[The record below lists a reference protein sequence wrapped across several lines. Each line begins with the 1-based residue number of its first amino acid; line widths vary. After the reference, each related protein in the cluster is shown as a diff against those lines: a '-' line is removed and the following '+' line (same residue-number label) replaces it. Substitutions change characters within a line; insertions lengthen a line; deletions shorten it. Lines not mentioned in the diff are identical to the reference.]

1 MPKAAGAVREGVS
14 TTDRHWRRWGKLDPY
29 FGVLGHESN
38 SKAMSDPAVR
48 ERFFAQGE
56 AHIAQVMDDLRRLAS
71 APRGRAL
78 DFGCGVGRLLG
89 PLAARFDEVVGV
101 DVSPDM
107 LRLAAENTSGWTN
120 VQLAET
126 IEDAVARAGPF
137 DLVHTYIV
145 IQHIGRRQGLAIIGR
160 LLAAT
165 RPGGAFAI
173 HFTVGDSS
181 RRRALL
187 NAFRYRLPPLQWANN
202 LARGRSWNLPV
213 SEMNAYPVGPIMT
226 MVRATG
232 AEPVLARSFDQGGHH
247 GLMLMGFRPAAAGA
261 EEVDIPGAASLRSRG
276 VVEER
281 PRR

>member
-1 MPKAAGAVREGVS
+1 LPRASSAVREGAS
-14 TTDRHWRRWGKLDPY
+14 KTDRHWRRWGKLDPY
-29 FGVLGHESN
+29 FGVLGQGSN
-38 SKAMSDPAVR
+38 TRAMSDPAVR

-56 AHIAQVMDDLRRLAS
+56 AHIVQVMDDLRRLAP
-71 APRGRAL
+71 APRGKAL

-89 PLAARFDEVVGV
+89 PLAVRFDEVVGV

-107 LRLAAENTSGWTN
+107 LRLAAENTSAWPN
-120 VQLAET
+120 VRLAET

-181 RRRALL
+181 RRRALV

-202 LARGRSWNLPV
+202 LARGRSWDLPV

-232 AEPVLARSFDQGGHH
+232 AEPVLARSFDQGGHY
-247 GLMLMGFRPAAAGA
+247 GLMLMGFTPGLSDA
-261 EEVDIPGAASLRSRG
+261 EEVDIRDAPTLRSGRA
-276 VVEER
+276 VEER